1 MKSYC
6 GKLLYIDL
14 TDEKIEKKEIPED
27 YLLNYIGGSGLAS
40 RIIFDLVDPA
50 IDPLSP
56 ENVLVFMTG
65 PLTGTMMPT
74 GARMTVAAKS
84 PLIKGWGEAHTGGF
98 WATELKK
105 AGYDGIAVTGRAD
118 KPSYIY
124 ICDDEVQI
132 GDASKLWG
140 LETYQSDL
148 ELRKITGEDVKCA
161 LIGPAGENLVNL
173 AGIFF
178 DVRPDGPRA
187 AGRCGMGAVM
197 GSKNLKGIAVKG
209 SKKVEVA
216 DPQRLREYLKRI
228 LPSIMSFPTTQ
239 IYSAYGT
246 TGEVAPLY
254 IYGDF
259 PIKNFSLGVWDGVK
273 NLEGEAVAE
282 KIVKGRR
289 ACFNCPI
296 GCWRYINCEVDGEKV
311 TGRAI
316 EYESLGA
323 LGSLLM
329 IDDSAKVAYLHQLC
343 NKVGVDVISTGVT
356 IAWLI
361 EAFEKGM
368 IDQEML
374 NGLQPRWGD
383 YKFVENMIKMIA
395 RRNGIG
401 GLLARGVREA
411 SKAVKG
417 SESFA
422 MHSKGLEVPMH
433 DPRAFMGMGLQYA
446 TSNRGACH
454 LYGFVLR
461 IEQGER
467 VTDLGIHER
476 IQRFDIKGKGRIVA
490 IMQDWS
496 EVIEAMGFCKFLQ
509 VTPGHVA
516 SIYSLAV
523 GIKTTARELHMKGT
537 IIFHLKRIFNL
548 ACGITPR
555 EDTLPDRLL
564 REPLSEGGAAG
575 KVVELGEMLREYYE
589 YRGWREDGYPRK
601 ETLNNLGLLEL
612 IKGSRFTAYKELLNK
627 VE

>member
-6 GKLLYIDL
+6 GRLLYIDL
-14 TDEKIEKKEIPED
+14 TAESIEKKEIPED
-27 YLLNYIGGSGLAS
+27 YLLNYIGGSGLAV

-65 PLTGTMMPT
+65 PLTGTIMPT

-84 PLIKGWGEAHTGGF
+84 PLTKGWGEAHAGGF

-105 AGYDGIAVTGRAD
+105 AGYDGIVVTGRAD

-124 ICDDEVQI
+124 ICNDEVQI
-132 GDASKLWG
+132 GDASKLWR
-140 LETYQSDL
+140 LDTYQSDL
-148 ELRKITGEDVKCA
+148 ELRRITGEDVKCA
-161 LIGPAGENLVNL
+161 VIGPAGENFVNV

-178 DVRPDGPRA
+178 DISLDGPRA
-187 AGRCGMGAVM
+187 AGRCGIGAVM

-209 SKKVEVA
+209 SRSVEVA

-246 TGEVAPLY
+246 AGEVAPLY

-259 PIKNFSLGVWDGVK
+259 PIKDFSLGVWDGVK

-296 GCWRYINCEVDGEKV
+296 GCWRYVNCEVDGEKV
-311 TGRAI
+311 TGRAV

-343 NKVGVDVISTGVT
+343 NRVGVDVISTGVT

-361 EAFEKGM
+361 EAFEKGL

-383 YKFVENMIKMIA
+383 YKFIENMIKMIGG
-395 RRNGIG
+395 RDGIG
-401 GLLARGVREA
+401 DLLARGVREA

-422 MHSKGLEVPMH
+422 MHSKGLEIPMH

-476 IQRFDIKGKGRIVA
+476 VQRFDIRGKGRIVA

-523 GIKTTARELHMKGT
+523 GIRTTAKDLYMKGT
-537 IIFHLKRIFNL
+537 MIFHLKRIFNL

-575 KVVELGEMLREYYE
+575 KVVELAEMLREYYE
-589 YRGWREDGYPRK
+589 YRGWKEDGYPRK
-601 ETLNNLGLLEL
+601 GTLSNLGLLEL

-627 VE
+627 IE

>member
-6 GKLLYIDL
+6 GRLLYIDL

-27 YLLNYIGGSGLAS
+27 YLLNYIGGSGLAA
-40 RIIFDLVDPA
+40 RIIFDLIDPT

-65 PLTGTMMPT
+65 PLTGTIMPT

-84 PLIKGWGEAHTGGF
+84 PLTKGWGEAHAGGF
-98 WATELKK
+98 WGTELKK
-105 AGYDGIAVTGRAD
+105 AGYDGIVVTGKAD

-124 ICDDEVQI
+124 VCDDEVQI

-140 LETYQSDL
+140 LDTYQSDL
-148 ELRKITGEDVKCA
+148 ELRKIIGEDVRCA
-161 LIGPAGENLVNL
+161 LIGPSGENLVNV

-187 AGRCGMGAVM
+187 AGRCGIGAVM

-209 SKKVEVA
+209 SKKVEVEDA
-216 DPQRLREYLKRI
+216 QRLREYLKRI

-246 TGEVAPLY
+246 AGEVAPLY

-311 TGRAI
+311 DGRAI

-329 IDDSAKVAYLHQLC
+329 IEDSAKVAYLHQLC
-343 NKVGVDVISTGVT
+343 NKLGVDVISTGVT
-356 IAWLI
+356 IAWFI
-361 EAFEKGM
+361 EAFEKGL

-383 YKFVENMIKMIA
+383 YKFVENIIKMIA
-395 RRNGIG
+395 GRDGVG
-401 GLLARGVREA
+401 DLLARGVREA

-422 MHSKGLEVPMH
+422 MHSKGLEIPMH

-476 IQRFDIKGKGRIVA
+476 IQRFDIRGKGRIVA

-523 GIKTTARELHMKGT
+523 GVKTTAKELHTKGT

-548 ACGITPR
+548 ACGVTPK

-564 REPLSEGGAAG
+564 REPLPEGGAAG
-575 KVVELGEMLREYYE
+575 KVVELAEMLREYYE
-589 YRGWREDGYPRK
+589 YRGWKEDGYPRK

-612 IKGSRFTAYKELLNK
+612 IKGNRFSAYKELLNK
-627 VE
+627 IE

>member
-1 MKSYC
+1 LKSYC

-27 YLLNYIGGSGLAS
+27 YLLNYIGGSGLAA

-575 KVVELGEMLREYYE
+575 KVVELIEMLREYYE
-589 YRGWREDGYPRK
+589 YRGWKEDGYPRK

-612 IKGSRFTAYKELLNK
+612 IKGSKFTAYKELLNK

>member
-27 YLLNYIGGSGLAS
+27 YLLNYIGGSGLAA

-575 KVVELGEMLREYYE
+575 KVVELIEMLREYYE

-612 IKGSRFTAYKELLNK
+612 IKGSKFTAYKELLNK